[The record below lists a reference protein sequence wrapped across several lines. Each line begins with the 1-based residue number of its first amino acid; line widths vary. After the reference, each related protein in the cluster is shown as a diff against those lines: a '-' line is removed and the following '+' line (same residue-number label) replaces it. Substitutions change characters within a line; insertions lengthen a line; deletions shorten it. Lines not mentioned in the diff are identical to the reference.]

1 MSELK
6 RVCEWCSGDFTVV
19 RSGPGRPPPYCSE
32 QCKQDA
38 QLSLAAKRMRK
49 MRQRQAKQDTRPPWE
64 RRPPGRRSH
73 GRCDGLCH
81 HTSEGVFT

>member
-32 QCKQDA
+32 KCKQDA

-49 MRQRQAKQDTRPPWE
+49 LRKRQAEQDTRNPWD
-64 RRPPGRRSH
+64 RNPVGRPRKG
-73 GRCDGLCH
+73 
-81 HTSEGVFT
+81 

>member
-1 MSELK
+1 MSEIK

-32 QCKQDA
+32 TCKQEA

-49 MRQRQAKQDTRPPWE
+49 MRKRQAEQDTRLPSDKP
-64 RRPPGRRSH
+64 RRGRPRK
-73 GRCDGLCH
+73 
-81 HTSEGVFT
+81 V

>member
-1 MSELK
+1 MSELQ

-38 QLSLAAKRMRK
+38 QLSLAAKRK
-49 MRQRQAKQDTRPPWE
+49 LRQRQAEQDTRNPWD
-64 RRPPGRRSH
+64 RNPAGRPRKG
-73 GRCDGLCH
+73 
-81 HTSEGVFT
+81 